1 MGTRRHRERRRR
13 QQAHRVTSLPLTRKC
28 DSTKTADGHRCQ
40 NDVSVFRDKCE
51 AGHTCVIPSV
61 QALKLGTRPQQLESK
76 RDVSAGSFEV
86 EELVSRPSNQATEAV
101 AQLSRYQRREVAA
114 DGKGFVTIDPE
125 QLRWALGGLP
135 ERIDPEGRWDPDEA
149 RRVADG
155 AALAVFA
162 ESVLENFF
170 DSAAYGLGNLDLTD
184 AVDEDFTFV
193 LEALAEAGAEGS
205 LHYDEGGAMGP
216 LWFLLEAGE
225 LGFLPADLEH
235 EDV

>member
-1 MGTRRHRERRRR
+1 MRHPLSASTEARHPLHSNSKAKE
-13 QQAHRVTSLPLTRKC
+13 TSPPAR
-28 DSTKTADGHRCQ
+28 
-40 NDVSVFRDKCE
+40 
-51 AGHTCVIPSV
+51 
-61 QALKLGTRPQQLESK
+61 SK
-76 RDVSAGSFEV
+76 SKSS
-86 EELVSRPSNQATEAV
+86 SRGASNQATEAV

-125 QLRWALGGLP
+125 QLRWALGGLH